1 MHSEPPTHRDGWAG
15 QYALAAGAAALI
27 CALLPGVSDVIAAPL
42 AALAIALG
50 LLGVRWHRTGRA
62 PRVASAIT
70 GTVLGAVALSIV
82 AVMVAASHT

>member
-1 MHSEPPTHRDGWAG
+1 MHPQPPSHRHGWAG
-15 QYALAAGAAALI
+15 QYALAAGVAAI
-27 CALLPGVSDVIAAPL
+27 VCALLPGVSDVIAAPL
-42 AALAIALG
+42 AVLAIVLG
-50 LLGVRWHRTGRA
+50 LLGVRWHQSGRA